1 MAAKGTKV
9 TKKEVL
15 KMMALYEQLG
25 TYAAV
30 AKRMRRSPDT
40 VSRHIQKYSE
50 ILVIKEEKL
59 PL

>member
-9 TKKEVL
+9 TKREVL
-15 KMMALYEQLG
+15 KMIALYEQLG
-25 TYAAV
+25 TYTAV

>member
-9 TKKEVL
+9 TKREVL
-15 KMMALYEQLG
+15 KMIALYEQLG